1 MFFEVLKLSKFFKHF
16 LSRFRDPSYLEY
28 LDKIGQN
35 FFGLAPPARP
45 RPGGMFSG
53 IFDSLLNVLGEEEET
68 GTVNRRSRG
77 PGPSSS
83 RRMETEDVE

>member
-1 MFFEVLKLSKFFKHF
+1 VFTLHAAINI
-16 LSRFRDPSYLEY
+16 FRDPTYLEY

-35 FFGLAPPARP
+35 FFGLAPPVRP

-53 IFDSLLNVLGEEEET
+53 IFDSLMNVLGEEEET
-68 GTVNRRSRG
+68 GSGNGRPRQPV
-77 PGPSSS
+77 PSSS